1 MLCYIENTFSFIL
14 NLVRWNENWNE
25 WTNLSF
31 ALHQWLPYWLRGQVS
46 GIQVNWWYLPPWPVG
61 GRHEYYPPPAELR
74 SHINTYKH
82 WEVCY
87 IKQWKLSLYLE
98 RWLFWQGFQ
107 KYFLCFV
114 NYCREMMV
122 RNSCNDRGRVE
133 GGGVIGIRC
142 GKQTFDWEGRAD
154 VATQTRPYTH
164 WHSWEQIHNII
175 ENPSSISDRQT
186 PLHSPWKVTK
196 FR

>member
-1 MLCYIENTFSFIL
+1 MLYWKYIQFHLESCTLKWKLKWMNKSFFCFASMAAL
-14 NLVRWNENWNE
+14 LVKRTGERD
-25 WTNLSF
+25 TGKLM
-31 ALHQWLPYWLRGQVS
+31 VS
-46 GIQVNWWYLPPWPVG
+46 APLTSRRKTWILPPP
-61 GRHEYYPPPAELR
+61 PPPAELR

-107 KYFLCFV
+107 NYFLCFV

-122 RNSCNDRGRVE
+122 RNSYNDRGRVE

-154 VATQTRPYTH
+154 VATQTRPFSLALLGANPQYYWKPLIDKRSPGLLTL
-164 WHSWEQIHNII
+164 SLKSNQI
-175 ENPSSISDRQT
+175 
-186 PLHSPWKVTK
+186 
-196 FR
+196 